1 MIIDADGLQMHK
13 NPHGLYI
20 TGLYITGLYITGLY
34 INGLTLGG
42 PPAGVPKPAVA
53 RVLSPGRMFKPP
65 IILRSSI

>member
-1 MIIDADGLQMHK
+1 MIVDADGLQMHK

-42 PPAGVPKPAVA
+42 PP
-53 RVLSPGRMFKPP
+53 
-65 IILRSSI
+65 